1 MNMMRK
7 VEAEISRYLSR
18 IRSGQR
24 HDGAWAYDCETGPM
38 TDAVILLLSALFP
51 DETKLMRRLAG
62 RLART
67 QAPEGEWK
75 QYGDDDGHLSSTVE
89 A

>member
-67 QAPEGEWK
+67 QAPGGEWK